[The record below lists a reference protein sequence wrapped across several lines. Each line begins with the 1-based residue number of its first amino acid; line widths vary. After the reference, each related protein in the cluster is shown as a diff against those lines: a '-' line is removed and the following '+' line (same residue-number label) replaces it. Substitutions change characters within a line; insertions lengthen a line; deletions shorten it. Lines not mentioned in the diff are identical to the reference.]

1 MTQQQLLYYL
11 VCSSSDATAII
22 LAHPH
27 WLVNIYLFC
36 FSSTVIVFINDF
48 KANIVIIFK
57 HLFRFQDFSAS
68 CTPTAIS
75 PPPLCPHY
83 GSTTTTSYPSKTIT
97 TITFLTTYSTTWYTR
112 TSSTGIFYSI
122 QKQTLVRSHVH
133 CYFKIYTKIII
144 HLEKYSSTISGTTYT
159 PIRI

>member
-1 MTQQQLLYYL
+1 MYR
-11 VCSSSDATAII
+11 TA
-22 LAHPH
+22 
-27 WLVNIYLFC
+27 
-36 FSSTVIVFINDF
+36 
-48 KANIVIIFK
+48 
-57 HLFRFQDFSAS
+57 
-68 CTPTAIS
+68 TAIS
-75 PPPLCPHY
+75 PPPLCPHH

-144 HLEKYSSTISGTTYT
+144 HLCIEKYSSTISGQRTPQFVFKNFFFLLNYT
-159 PIRI
+159 LYLYTFIICKLLYII